1 MKKLVA
7 FSAFTLALIHLAV
20 YNAEVYAGNPINN
33 SETLDASAYH
43 EMRGSFQ
50 NSLIRFEEKERV
62 QVAFLGGSITYNPG
76 WRDSVYNYLGE
87 RFPET
92 EFNFIKA
99 GIPSMGSTPS
109 AFRLERDVL
118 ANGRID
124 LLFVEAA
131 VNDATNGRTRGE
143 QLRAMEGIIQHV
155 RVANPDIDIVMMH
168 FVDPDKMREYRSGH
182 EPDVIRN
189 HNQVAEH
196 YQIPTINLA
205 KEVTDRIDH
214 GEFTWEDDFINLH
227 PSPFG
232 QGVYAHSIIEFLDH
246 AYAVPMVDKSQLTP
260 HVLPGKLV
268 ENCYDKGYLLE
279 ITSAHEG
286 GDWYMD
292 TNWNPNDGTGVRPG
306 FVDVPMLIC
315 ANAGDALEL
324 EFEGR
329 AIGIVVASG
338 QDAGIIEYR
347 IDKQP
352 WQSLNLFTPWSSQ
365 LHLPWYY
372 TLAWELD
379 SKSHLLE
386 IRVSENRDD
395 RSTGN
400 ACRIRN
406 FYMNR
411 N

>member
-1 MKKLVA
+1 MKKHVL
-7 FSAFTLALIHLAV
+7 FSAFILALIHLSV
-20 YNAEVYAGNPINN
+20 YKTEVYAGDPLNN
-33 SETLDASAYH
+33 SDTLDASVYH
-43 EMRGSFQ
+43 EIRGSFQ
-50 NSLIRFEEKERV
+50 NSLIRFEEKEQV
-62 QVAFLGGSITYNPG
+62 QVAFLGGSITHNSG
-76 WRDSVYNYLGE
+76 WRDSVSNYLE
-87 RFPET
+87 KRFPWT
-92 EFNFIKA
+92 EFSFIKA

-131 VNDATNGRTRGE
+131 VNDATNGRTPEE
-143 QLRAMEGIIQHV
+143 QLRAMEGIIRHA
-155 RVANPDIDIVMMH
+155 RVANSHMDIVMMH
-168 FVDPDKMREYRSGH
+168 FVDPDKMRDYRSGL

-205 KEVTDRIDH
+205 KEVTDRIDQ
-214 GEFTWEDDFINLH
+214 GEFTWEEDFINLH

-232 QGVYAHSIIEFLDH
+232 QGVYARSIIAFLDH
-246 AYAVPMVDKSQLTP
+246 VYAVPLADKSHISP

-268 ENCYDKGYLLE
+268 NNCYDKGYLLD
-279 ITSAHEG
+279 ITSGHQG
-286 GDWYMD
+286 SDWHIHTD
-292 TNWNPNDGTGVRPG
+292 WNPNDGTGVRPG

-315 ANAGDALEL
+315 THPGDVLAL
-324 EFEGR
+324 EFEGK
-329 AIGIVVASG
+329 AVGIVVASG
-338 QDAGIIEYR
+338 QDAGTIEYR
-347 IDKQP
+347 IDGQP
-352 WQSLNLFTPWSSQ
+352 WRSLNLFTPWSSQ

-372 TLAWELD
+372 TLTWELD
-379 SKSHLLE
+379 STSHLLE
-386 IRVSENRDD
+386 IRVAENRDH

-406 FYMNR
+406 FYVNR